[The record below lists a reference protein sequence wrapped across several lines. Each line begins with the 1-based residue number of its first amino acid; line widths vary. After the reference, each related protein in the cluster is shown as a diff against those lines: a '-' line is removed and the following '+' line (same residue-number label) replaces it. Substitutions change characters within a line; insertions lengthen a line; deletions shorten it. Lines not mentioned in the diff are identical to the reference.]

1 MAWLKKVNPDWMPSE
16 KRNLQVGEVFE
27 FNGPYES
34 LIKGGMAI
42 LVDAEGNEQELPGQ
56 KFTCPICFSEI
67 EGLLGFTEHV
77 TSHRPTKKEEP
88 KKEEPKLEEPK
99 PEVKTEP
106 TTAVAE
112 ATGGESSTATE
123 AISKEDDIRAKR
135 LASLQKAREARMNKG
150 GK

>member
-77 TSHRPTKKEEP
+77 TSHRPAPKKEEP
-88 KKEEPKLEEPK
+88 KKEEPK
-99 PEVKTEP
+99 PEVEPEP
-106 TTAVAE
+106 TTAVVE
-112 ATGGESSTATE
+112 TVEESSTVTE
-123 AISKEDDIRAKR
+123 AVSKEDDIRAKR
-135 LASLQKAREARMNKG
+135 LAALQKAREARMKKG